1 MKDTSELTDN
11 TRRIITLLKR
21 NGPLPKGELAQLG
34 NMGWATVVK
43 VINQLAEDGMVKR
56 LGTVTLDNGKKGK
69 RAYLY
74 DLIDTQPLA
83 IGVDIEYQTTT
94 IVLTNLKGNVL
105 ASAKL
110 TTVNSRSDQ
119 TIRTFLLTTIS
130 EFLEA
135 HAQKGVICG
144 VGIGIPGIG
153 FPTNSRLDNIKKMKG
168 LMDWLS
174 HKLQM
179 PVQVNDNTKAYA
191 IFEKWNNETFPQEN
205 FIFVSVRTG
214 VGTGI
219 FYHGNL
225 YLGTRGLAGEVGHI
239 QVDPDGR
246 PCRCGNRGCLE
257 TILGEQNLY
266 REYCLQVL
274 QTKNLSGLNDP
285 QTLEAGLTDLFAR
298 ASRGEEPA
306 LSIVHEAA
314 VQLGRG
320 LAHTIMVLDISN
332 VVISGH
338 FGPHAEVLLD
348 PMRKFI
354 GSHLLP
360 GTSCTI
366 KYLPFDPQGHVQGA
380 ALLILK
386 DYFIDIQSEVM

>member
-219 FYHGNL
+219 FYHAL
-225 YLGTRGLAGEVGHI
+225 
-239 QVDPDGR
+239 
-246 PCRCGNRGCLE
+246 PCTYHTFHPSCL
-257 TILGEQNLY
+257 
-266 REYCLQVL
+266 
-274 QTKNLSGLNDP
+274 
-285 QTLEAGLTDLFAR
+285 
-298 ASRGEEPA
+298 
-306 LSIVHEAA
+306 
-314 VQLGRG
+314 
-320 LAHTIMVLDISN
+320 
-332 VVISGH
+332 
-338 FGPHAEVLLD
+338 
-348 PMRKFI
+348 
-354 GSHLLP
+354 
-360 GTSCTI
+360 
-366 KYLPFDPQGHVQGA
+366 
-380 ALLILK
+380 
-386 DYFIDIQSEVM
+386 